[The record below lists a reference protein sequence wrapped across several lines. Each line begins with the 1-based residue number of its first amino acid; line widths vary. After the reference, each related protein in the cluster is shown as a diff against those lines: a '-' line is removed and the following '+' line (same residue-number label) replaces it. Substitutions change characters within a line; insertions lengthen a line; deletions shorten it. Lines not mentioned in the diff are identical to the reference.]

1 MADCGKP
8 YLARQT
14 IGGERRRDV
23 GELGPGTT
31 GREKIE
37 ICSGFNVKI
46 SACLFLHLWQIDLRL
61 PTNFFTVEMVEVMVL
76 D

>member
-1 MADCGKP
+1 M
-8 YLARQT
+8 
-14 IGGERRRDV
+14 

-46 SACLFLHLWQIDLRL
+46 SACLFLHLWQIDLRP